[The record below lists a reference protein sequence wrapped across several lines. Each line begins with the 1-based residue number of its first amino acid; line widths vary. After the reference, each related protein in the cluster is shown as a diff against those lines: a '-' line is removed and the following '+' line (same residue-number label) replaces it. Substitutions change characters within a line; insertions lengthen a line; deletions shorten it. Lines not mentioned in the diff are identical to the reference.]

1 MINARLGLIDKS
13 EMEMRIDHALDAA
26 DTASLEDGRYYSG
39 ASDNQTVRTWSSK
52 INCSMTDKGRFRNE
66 RGILQHPA
74 KKLKYLHGC

>member
-52 INCSMTDKGRFRNE
+52 INCSMTDKGR
-66 RGILQHPA
+66 LQRPGLPEGH
-74 KKLKYLHGC
+74 